1 MFESQLLQMPGPR
14 DIVIYWPCP
23 RAFSVVQKPGA
34 RHTFQCKSL
43 WGEGRGGG
51 RMVTIKIHTCITHPL
66 RIGLFLY
73 PNIILCIF
81 LRIVYASLTHRIV
94 FISKY
99 HFAHSLTHHLR
110 IPYIYAHLRKLQLA

>member
-23 RAFSVVQKPGA
+23 QAFSLVQKPGA
-34 RHTFQCKSL
+34 GHTFQCKS
-43 WGEGRGGG
+43 RGGG
-51 RMVTIKIHTCITHPL
+51 VTGQNDTCITHPL

-73 PNIILCIF
+73 PNIILCIS

-94 FISKY
+94 FIPKY
-99 HFAHSLTHHLR
+99 HSAHSLTHHLR
-110 IPYIYAHLRKLQLA
+110 IPYTYAQLCKLQLA